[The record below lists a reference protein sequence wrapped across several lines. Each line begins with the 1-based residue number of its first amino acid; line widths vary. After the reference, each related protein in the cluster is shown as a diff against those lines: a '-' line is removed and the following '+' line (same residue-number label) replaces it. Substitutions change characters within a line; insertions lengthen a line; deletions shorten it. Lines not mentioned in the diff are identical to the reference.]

1 MTTRILHS
9 RRSNRLQRPVAGQ
22 FQRAIAVICGL
33 LGVFLVAGP
42 GIHAQSRDIGVH
54 GEMLDR
60 IAAVVNDGL
69 VLKSELDSQMDSVTK
84 RLQEQKVEL
93 PSQSVLRQQV
103 LDRLVLQEI
112 EAQRAKRVGLTI
124 SDEQLNGALQE
135 IAQRNKIPF
144 DQLPTALEAQGVDYK
159 QYRESMRKELTL
171 STLRQRDVIAHIN
184 VTPHE
189 LDQYLQRQQTSA
201 ANDEFNVSHI
211 LLSLPAA
218 ATPQQLDDI
227 SKKAQELS
235 DRAKKGEDFGQ
246 LAIANSNS
254 QTALDGGQ
262 LGWRKGTQMP
272 QFILDLVTKMK
283 AGDVSEPVRT
293 PSGFHIVK
301 LNERRSGEAQVIVN
315 QIHVR
320 HILLKP
326 NELDDDETVRQ
337 KLGKLRDRILKGE
350 DFAGIASATSE
361 DPGSAPDGGDLGWS
375 GPGTFVPEFD
385 KAIADLKVNE
395 ITEPFKT
402 RYGWHIVQM
411 LGTRTYDSTDDV
423 RRQRAFAAIRES
435 KADEE
440 TELWLRRLRDEA
452 FVEIKM

>member
-1 MTTRILHS
+1 MRKFGSQWLIAAAAILLS
-9 RRSNRLQRPVAGQ
+9 PVS
-22 FQRAIAVICGL
+22 L
-33 LGVFLVAGP
+33 
-42 GIHAQSRDIGVH
+42 AQTRDIGVH

-60 IAAVVNDGL
+60 IAAIVNDGL
-69 VLKSELDSQMDSVTK
+69 VLKSELDAQMDAVTK

-93 PSQSVLRQQV
+93 PSQSVLKQQV
-103 LDRLVLQEI
+103 LDRLILQEI
-112 EAQRAKRVGLTI
+112 QAQHAKRVGLTV
-124 SDEQLNGALQE
+124 SDEQLNSALQE
-135 IAQRNKIPF
+135 IAGRNKIPF
-144 DQLPTALEAQGVDYK
+144 DQLPTALAAQGVDYK
-159 QYRESMRKELTL
+159 QYRESMRRELTL
-171 STLRQRDVIAHIN
+171 NTLRQRDVISHIN

-189 LDQYLQRQQTSA
+189 LEQFLTRQQTAA
-201 ANDEFNVSHI
+201 ANDEFSVSHI
-211 LLSLPAA
+211 LLSLPEA
-218 ATPQQLDDI
+218 ATPQQLDEI
-227 SKKAQELS
+227 THKAQDLAA
-235 DRAKKGEDFGQ
+235 RASKGEDFAQ

-262 LGWRKGTQMP
+262 LGWKKGNQLP
-272 QFILDLVTKMK
+272 QFILDLVVKMK
-283 AGDVSEPVRT
+283 PGEVSSPVRT

-301 LNERRSGEAQVIVN
+301 LNERRGGEAKVIVN

-320 HILLKP
+320 HILMKT
-326 NELDDDETVRQ
+326 NEIDDDETVRQ
-337 KLGKLRDRILKGE
+337 KLGKLRERILSGE
-350 DFAGIASATSE
+350 DFAGLASTNSA
-361 DPGSAPDGGDLGWS
+361 DPGSAPDGGDLGWT

-395 ITEPFKT
+395 ITPPFKT

>member
-1 MTTRILHS
+1 VLPALS
-9 RRSNRLQRPVAGQ
+9 R
-22 FQRAIAVICGL
+22 
-33 LGVFLVAGP
+33 
-42 GIHAQSRDIGVH
+42 AQTRDIGVH

-60 IAAVVNDGL
+60 IAAIVNDGL
-69 VLKSELDSQMDSVTK
+69 VLKSELDAQMESVTK

-93 PSQSVLRQQV
+93 PSQSVLKQQV
-103 LDRLVLQEI
+103 LDRLILQEI
-112 EAQRAKRVGLTI
+112 QSQHAKRVGLTV
-124 SDEQLNGALQE
+124 SDEQLNSALQE
-135 IAQRNKIPF
+135 IASRNKIPF
-144 DQLPTALEAQGVDYK
+144 DQLPTALATQGVDYK
-159 QYRESMRKELTL
+159 QYRESMRKEITL

-184 VTPHE
+184 VSPRE
-189 LDQYLQRQQTSA
+189 LEQFLSRQQTSA

-211 LLSLPAA
+211 LLSLPEA
-218 ATPQQLDDI
+218 ATPQQLQEI
-227 SKKAQELS
+227 THKAQELAA
-235 DRAKKGEDFGQ
+235 RASKGEDFGQ

-262 LGWRKGTQMP
+262 LGWRKGTQLP
-272 QFILDLVTKMK
+272 QFILDLVTRLKP
-283 AGDVSEPVRT
+283 GDVSEPVRT

-301 LNERRSGEAQVIVN
+301 LNERRSGEAPVIIN

-320 HILLKP
+320 HILMKT

-337 KLGKLRDRILKGE
+337 KLSKLRDRILKGE
-350 DFAGIASATSE
+350 DFAGIASTSSS

-385 KAIADLKVNE
+385 KAIADLKVDE
-395 ITEPFKT
+395 ISEPFKT

>member
-1 MTTRILHS
+1 
-9 RRSNRLQRPVAGQ
+9 
-22 FQRAIAVICGL
+22 
-33 LGVFLVAGP
+33 
-42 GIHAQSRDIGVH
+42 
-54 GEMLDR
+54 
-60 IAAVVNDGL
+60 
-69 VLKSELDSQMDSVTK
+69 
-84 RLQEQKVEL
+84 
-93 PSQSVLRQQV
+93 
-103 LDRLVLQEI
+103 
-112 EAQRAKRVGLTI
+112 
-124 SDEQLNGALQE
+124 LN
-135 IAQRNKIPF
+135 
-144 DQLPTALEAQGVDYK
+144 
-159 QYRESMRKELTL
+159 
-171 STLRQRDVIAHIN
+171 TLRQRDVIAHIN
-184 VTPHE
+184 VTPRE
-189 LDQYLQRQQTSA
+189 LDQYLARQDSSA
-201 ANDEFNVSHI
+201 SNDEFNVSHI

-218 ATPQQLDDI
+218 ATPQQLDDTT
-227 SKKAQELS
+227 KKAQDIA

-272 QFILDLVTKMK
+272 QFILDLVTRMK
-283 AGDVSEPVRT
+283 PGDVSDPVRT

-301 LNERRSGEAQVIVN
+301 LNERRSGQPQVIVN

-320 HILLKP
+320 HILLKT

-350 DFAGIASATSE
+350 DFAGIASAMSE
-361 DPGSAPDGGDLGWS
+361 DPGSAPDGGDLGWA

-385 KAIADLKVNE
+385 KAIANLKDHE
-395 ITEPFKT
+395 ISEPFKT

-411 LGTRTYDSTDDV
+411 LGTRTYDSTEDV

>member
-1 MTTRILHS
+1 MRKLAFFGS
-9 RRSNRLQRPVAGQ
+9 SA
-22 FQRAIAVICGL
+22 
-33 LGVFLVAGP
+33 LVA
-42 GIHAQSRDIGVH
+42 ASLLSTLSYSQTRDIGVH

-60 IAAVVNDGL
+60 IAAIVNDGL
-69 VLKSELDSQMDSVTK
+69 VLKSELDAQMDAVTK

-93 PSQSVLRQQV
+93 PSQSVLKQQV
-103 LDRLVLQEI
+103 LDRLILQEI
-112 EAQRAKRVGLTI
+112 QTQHAKRVGLTV

-135 IAQRNKIPF
+135 IAGRNKIPF
-144 DQLPTALEAQGVDYK
+144 DQLPTALAAQGVDYK
-159 QYRESMRKELTL
+159 QYREAMRKELTL

-189 LDQYLQRQQTSA
+189 LEQFLTRQQTSA

-211 LLSLPAA
+211 LLSLPEA
-218 ATPQQLDDI
+218 ATPQQLEEI
-227 SKKAQELS
+227 THKAQDLAA
-235 DRAKKGEDFGQ
+235 RASKGEDFGQ

-254 QTALDGGQ
+254 QTALDGGS
-262 LGWRKGTQMP
+262 LGWRKGTQLP
-272 QFILDLVTKMK
+272 EFILQLVTKMK
-283 AGDVSEPVRT
+283 AGEVSEPVRT

-301 LNERRSGEAQVIVN
+301 LNERRSGEAQVIIN
-315 QIHVR
+315 QVHVR
-320 HILLKP
+320 HILMKP

-337 KLGKLRDRILKGE
+337 KLSKLRDRITKGE
-350 DFAGIASATSE
+350 DFAGIASTSSA

-395 ITEPFKT
+395 ISEPFKT

>member
-1 MTTRILHS
+1 MPKISALFT
-9 RRSNRLQRPVAGQ
+9 
-22 FQRAIAVICGL
+22 L
-33 LGVFLVAGP
+33 LTALVLVGSTA
-42 GIHAQSRDIGVH
+42 HAQTRDIGVH
-54 GEMLDR
+54 GAMLDR

-69 VLKSELDSQMDSVTK
+69 VLKSELDAQLESVTK

-93 PSQSVLRQQV
+93 PSQSILRQQV
-103 LDRLVLQEI
+103 LDRLILQEI
-112 EAQRAKRVGLTI
+112 QAQRAKRVGLTI

-189 LDQYLQRQQTSA
+189 LDQYLARQESA
-201 ANDEFNVSHI
+201 ATNDEFNVSHI

-218 ATPQQLDDI
+218 ATPQQLDEID
-227 SKKAQELS
+227 KKAQDLAT
-235 DRAKKGEDFGQ
+235 RATKGEDFGQ

-262 LGWRKGTQMP
+262 LGWRKGGQLP

-283 AGDVSEPVRT
+283 PGDVSAPVRT

-301 LNERRSGEAQVIVN
+301 LNERRSGQAQVIVN

-320 HILLKP
+320 HILMKP
-326 NELDDDETVRQ
+326 NELDDDETVRA
-337 KLGKLRDRILKGE
+337 KLSKLRDRILKGE
-350 DFAGIASATSE
+350 DFAGIASATSQ

-385 KAIADLKVNE
+385 KAIANLKGNE
-395 ITEPFKT
+395 ISEPFKT

-423 RRQRAFAAIRES
+423 RRQHAFAAIRES

-452 FVEIKM
+452 FVEVKM

>member
-1 MTTRILHS
+1 MH
-9 RRSNRLQRPVAGQ
+9 RLA
-22 FQRAIAVICGL
+22 AICGL
-33 LGVFLVAGP
+33 LVAALSIAP
-42 GIHAQSRDIGVH
+42 CARAQTRDIGVH
-54 GEMLDR
+54 GELLDR

-69 VLKSELDSQMDSVTK
+69 VLKSELDEQMVAVTR

-93 PSQSVLRQQV
+93 PPESVLRQQV
-103 LDRLVLQEI
+103 LDRLIVQEVQL
-112 EAQRAKRVGLTI
+112 QRAKRVGLTI
-124 SDEQLNGALQE
+124 SEEQLNGALQD

-144 DQLPTALEAQGVDYK
+144 DQLPTALAAQGIDYK

-171 STLRQRDVIAHIN
+171 STLRQRDVISHIN
-184 VTPHE
+184 VSPRE
-189 LDQYLQRQQTSA
+189 LEQFIARQQSSA

-211 LLSLPAA
+211 LLSLPEA
-218 ATPQQLDDI
+218 ATPQQLETISHKAQDI
-227 SKKAQELS
+227 SE
-235 DRAKKGEDFGQ
+235 RAAKGEDFGQ

-262 LGWRKGTQMP
+262 IGWRKGGQLP
-272 QFILDLVTKMK
+272 NFILELVTKMK
-283 AGDVSEPVRT
+283 PGGVSAPFRT

-301 LNERRSGEAQVIVN
+301 LNDRRSGEAPVIVN

-320 HILLKP
+320 HILMKP
-326 NELDDDETVRQ
+326 NELDDDATVRE
-337 KLGKLRDRILKGE
+337 KLNKLRDRILKGE
-350 DFAGIASATSE
+350 DFAGIASTGSE
-361 DPGSAPDGGDLGWS
+361 DPGSAPDGGDLGWA

-385 KAIADLKVNE
+385 KAIADLKDKE
-395 ITEPFKT
+395 ISQPFKT

-411 LGTRTYDSTDDV
+411 LGTRTYDSTEDV

-435 KADEE
+435 KSDEE

>member
-1 MTTRILHS
+1 MLNH
-9 RRSNRLQRPVAGQ
+9 RSPAYRLTVAA
-22 FQRAIAVICGL
+22 RSA
-33 LGVFLVAGP
+33 FLAALCLVNTQL
-42 GIHAQSRDIGVH
+42 HAQTRDIGVH
-54 GEMLDR
+54 GELLDR
-60 IAAVVNDGL
+60 IAAVVNDGI
-69 VLKSELDSQMDSVTK
+69 VLKSELDEQMQAVTK

-93 PSQSVLRQQV
+93 PPESVLRQQV
-103 LDRLVLQEI
+103 LDRLILQEI
-112 EAQRAKRVGLTI
+112 ENQRAKRVGLTI

-159 QYRESMRKELTL
+159 QYRESMRRELTL
-171 STLRQRDVIAHIN
+171 STLRQRDVIAHIT
-184 VTPHE
+184 VTPRE
-189 LDQYLQRQQTSA
+189 LDQYLARQESQA

-218 ATPQQLDDI
+218 ATPQQLADI
-227 SKKAQELS
+227 EQKAK
-235 DRAKKGEDFGQ
+235 DIAARAQKGEDFGQ

-262 LGWRKGTQMP
+262 LGWRKGSQMP
-272 QFILDLVTKMK
+272 EFILNLVTKMK
-283 AGDVSEPVRT
+283 PGEVSEPVRT

-301 LNERRSGEAQVIVN
+301 LNERRGGESQVIVN

-326 NELDDDETVRQ
+326 NELDDDATIRE
-337 KLGKLRDRILKGE
+337 KLSALRARILKGE
-350 DFAGIASATSE
+350 DFAGIASAASE
-361 DPGSAPDGGDLGWS
+361 DPGSAPDGGDLGWT

-385 KAIADLKVNE
+385 KAIANLKPNE
-395 ITEPFKT
+395 ISEPFKT

-452 FVEIKM
+452 FVETKM

>member
-1 MTTRILHS
+1 MRKVAQLCAIL
-9 RRSNRLQRPVAGQ
+9 
-22 FQRAIAVICGL
+22 IAQML
-33 LGVFLVAGP
+33 LLSP
-42 GIHAQSRDIGVH
+42 SHAQTRDIGVH

-60 IAAVVNDGL
+60 IAAIVNDGL
-69 VLKSELDSQMDSVTK
+69 VLKSELDVQMSSVQK
-84 RLQEQKVEL
+84 RLQEQKVDL
-93 PSQSVLRQQV
+93 PSQSVLQQQV

-112 EAQRAKRVGLTI
+112 QLQRAKHVGLTVT
-124 SDEQLNGALQE
+124 DEQLNSALQE
-135 IAQRNKIPF
+135 IAARNKIPF
-144 DQLPTALEAQGVDYK
+144 DQLPTALAAQGVDYK
-159 QYRESMRKELTL
+159 LYRESMRKELTL

-184 VTPHE
+184 VSPHE
-189 LDQYLQRQQTSA
+189 LEQYLARQQSAA
-201 ANDEFNVSHI
+201 ANDEFSVSHI

-218 ATPQQLDDI
+218 ATPQQLEEI
-227 SKKAQELS
+227 SHKAQ
-235 DRAKKGEDFGQ
+235 DVAVRAGKGEDFGQ

-262 LGWRKGTQMP
+262 LGWRKGTQLP
-272 QFILDLVTKMK
+272 QFILDLVVKMNP
-283 AGDVSEPVRT
+283 GEVSEPVRT
-293 PSGFHIVK
+293 PSGYHIVR
-301 LNERRSGEAQVIVN
+301 LNERRSGEAPVIIN

-320 HILLKP
+320 HVLMKP

-337 KLGKLRDRILKGE
+337 KLAKLRDRIEKGE
-350 DFAGIASATSE
+350 SFAGIASTASE

-402 RYGWHIVQM
+402 RYGWHIVQL

-423 RRQRAFAAIRES
+423 RRQKAFAAIRES

-440 TELWLRRLRDEA
+440 TELWLRRLRDDA
-452 FVEIKM
+452 FVETKM

>member
-1 MTTRILHS
+1 MIYSRLIDSRPMRYFAACCHAFIALIL
-9 RRSNRLQRPVAGQ
+9 LAPA
-22 FQRAIAVICGL
+22 A
-33 LGVFLVAGP
+33 
-42 GIHAQSRDIGVH
+42 HAQTRDIGAH
-54 GEMLDR
+54 GELLDR
-60 IAAVVNDGL
+60 IAAIVNDGL
-69 VLKSELDSQMDSVTK
+69 VLRSELDDQIVSVIK
-84 RLQEQKVEL
+84 RLKEQKVEL
-93 PSQSVLRQQV
+93 PPENVLRQQV
-103 LDRLVLQEI
+103 LERLILQEI
-112 EAQRAKRVGLTI
+112 EAQRAKRIGLTI
-124 SDEQLNGALQE
+124 SDEQLNSALQD
-135 IAQRNKIPF
+135 IAARNKIPF
-144 DQLPTALEAQGVDYK
+144 DQLPTALAAQGVDYK

-184 VTPHE
+184 VSPHE
-189 LDQYLQRQQTSA
+189 LEQYLARQGNA
-201 ANDEFNVSHI
+201 ATNDEFSVSHI

-218 ATPQQLDDI
+218 ATPQQIDEI
-227 SKKAQELS
+227 SRKAKDLS
-235 DRAKKGEDFGQ
+235 ERAAKGEDFGQ

-262 LGWRKGTQMP
+262 LGWRKGNQLP

-283 AGDVSEPVRT
+283 PGEVSAPVRT

-301 LNERRSGEAQVIVN
+301 LNDRRSGEAPVIVN

-337 KLGKLRDRILKGE
+337 KLAKLRDRILKGE

-385 KAIADLKVNE
+385 KAIADLKVDE
-395 ITEPFKT
+395 ISQPFKS

-423 RRQRAFAAIRES
+423 RKQRAFAAIRES

-440 TELWLRRLRDEA
+440 TELWLHRLRDEA
-452 FVEIKM
+452 FVETKM

>member
-1 MTTRILHS
+1 MRKYGL
-9 RRSNRLQRPVAGQ
+9 
-22 FQRAIAVICGL
+22 ICLEL
-33 LGVFLVAGP
+33 LAATLLSTVT
-42 GIHAQSRDIGVH
+42 HAQTRDIGVH

-60 IAAVVNDGL
+60 IAAIVNDGL

-93 PSQSVLRQQV
+93 PSQSVLKQQV
-103 LDRLVLQEI
+103 LDRLILQEI
-112 EAQRAKRVGLTI
+112 QTQHAKRVGLTV
-124 SDEQLNGALQE
+124 SDEQLNSALQE
-135 IAQRNKIPF
+135 IASRNKIPF
-144 DQLPTALEAQGVDYK
+144 DQLPTALAAQGVDYK

-184 VTPHE
+184 VSPHE
-189 LDQYLQRQQTSA
+189 LEQFLTRQQTAA

-211 LLSLPAA
+211 LLSLPEA
-218 ATPQQLDDI
+218 ATPKQLEEI
-227 SKKAQELS
+227 TQKAQDLAS
-235 DRAKKGEDFGQ
+235 RASKGEDFGQ

-262 LGWRKGTQMP
+262 LGWRKGTQLP

-283 AGDVSEPVRT
+283 PGDVSEPVRT

-320 HILLKP
+320 HILIKP

-337 KLGKLRDRILKGE
+337 KLSKLRDRILKGE
-350 DFAGIASATSE
+350 DFAGLASTNSA

-385 KAIADLKVNE
+385 KAVADLKVNE
-395 ITEPFKT
+395 ISQPFKS
-402 RYGWHIVQM
+402 RYGWHIVQL
-411 LGTRTYDSTDDV
+411 LGSRTYDSTDDV

>member
-1 MTTRILHS
+1 MRKVAQLCAIL
-9 RRSNRLQRPVAGQ
+9 
-22 FQRAIAVICGL
+22 IAQML
-33 LGVFLVAGP
+33 LLSP
-42 GIHAQSRDIGVH
+42 SYAQTRDIGVH

-69 VLKSELDSQMDSVTK
+69 VLKSELDVQMSSVQK
-84 RLQEQKVEL
+84 RLQEQRVEL
-93 PSQSVLRQQV
+93 PSQSVLQQQV

-112 EAQRAKRVGLTI
+112 QMQRAKHVGLTI
-124 SDEQLNGALQE
+124 TDEQLNGALQE
-135 IAQRNKIPF
+135 IAARNKIPF
-144 DQLPTALEAQGVDYK
+144 DQLPTALAAQGVDYK
-159 QYRESMRKELTL
+159 TYRESMRKELTL
-171 STLRQRDVIAHIN
+171 STLRSRDVIAHIN
-184 VTPHE
+184 VSPHE
-189 LDQYLQRQQTSA
+189 LEQYLARQQSAA

-218 ATPQQLDDI
+218 ATPQQLEEI
-227 SKKAQELS
+227 SHKAQ
-235 DRAKKGEDFGQ
+235 DVAVRAGKGEDFGQ

-262 LGWRKGTQMP
+262 LGWRKGTQLP
-272 QFILDLVTKMK
+272 QFILDLVVKMK
-283 AGDVSEPVRT
+283 PGEVSEPVRT
-293 PSGFHIVK
+293 PSGYHIVR
-301 LNERRSGEAQVIVN
+301 LNERRSGEAPVIIN

-320 HILLKP
+320 HILMKP

-337 KLGKLRDRILKGE
+337 KLAKLRERIQKGE
-350 DFAGIASATSE
+350 SFAGIASTASE

-385 KAIADLKVNE
+385 KAIADLKDNE
-395 ITEPFKT
+395 ISEPFKT

-423 RRQRAFAAIRES
+423 RRQKAFAAIRES

-440 TELWLRRLRDEA
+440 TELWLRRLRDDA
-452 FVEIKM
+452 FVETKM

>member
-1 MTTRILHS
+1 MRKIAFACLSVLAVTRWS
-9 RRSNRLQRPVAGQ
+9 TMS
-22 FQRAIAVICGL
+22 
-33 LGVFLVAGP
+33 
-42 GIHAQSRDIGVH
+42 HAQTRDIGVH

-60 IAAVVNDGL
+60 VAAIVNEGI
-69 VLKSELDSQMDSVTK
+69 VLKSELDAQMDAVSK

-93 PSQSVLRQQV
+93 PSQSVLKQQV
-103 LDRLVLQEI
+103 LDRLIVQEI
-112 EAQRAKRVGLTI
+112 QAQHAKRVGLTV
-124 SDEQLNGALQE
+124 SDEQLNSALQE
-135 IAQRNKIPF
+135 IASRNKIPF
-144 DQLPTALEAQGVDYK
+144 DQLPTALAAQGVDYK
-159 QYRESMRKELTL
+159 QYREGMRKELTL
-171 STLRQRDVIAHIN
+171 NTLRQRDVITHIN
-184 VTPHE
+184 VSPRE
-189 LDQYLQRQQTSA
+189 LEQFLARQQSSA
-201 ANDEFNVSHI
+201 ANDEFSVSHI
-211 LLSLPAA
+211 LLSLPEA
-218 ATPQQLDDI
+218 ATPQQLEEI
-227 SKKAQELS
+227 THKAQDLAA
-235 DRAKKGEDFGQ
+235 RASKGEDFGQ

-262 LGWRKGTQMP
+262 LGWRKGNQLP
-272 QFILDLVTKMK
+272 QFILDLVASMK
-283 AGDVSEPVRT
+283 PGAVSAPVRT

-301 LNERRSGEAQVIVN
+301 LNERRSGEAQVIIN

-320 HILLKP
+320 HILMKT

-337 KLGKLRDRILKGE
+337 KLSKLRDRILKGE
-350 DFAGIASATSE
+350 DFAGLASTNSA

-385 KAIADLKVNE
+385 KAIADLKVKE
-395 ITEPFKT
+395 ISEPFKS

>member
-1 MTTRILHS
+1 MRKVAQLCAIL
-9 RRSNRLQRPVAGQ
+9 
-22 FQRAIAVICGL
+22 IAQL
-33 LGVFLVAGP
+33 LLLSP
-42 GIHAQSRDIGVH
+42 SHAQTRDIGVH

-60 IAAVVNDGL
+60 IAAIVNDGL
-69 VLKSELDSQMDSVTK
+69 VLKSELDVQMSSVQK
-84 RLQEQKVEL
+84 RLQEQRVEL
-93 PSQSVLRQQV
+93 PSQSVLQQQV

-112 EAQRAKRVGLTI
+112 QLQRAKHVGLTVT
-124 SDEQLNGALQE
+124 DEQLNSALQE
-135 IAQRNKIPF
+135 IAARNKIPF
-144 DQLPTALEAQGVDYK
+144 DQLPTALAAQGVDYK
-159 QYRESMRKELTL
+159 LYRESMRKELTL

-184 VTPHE
+184 VSPHE
-189 LDQYLQRQQTSA
+189 LEQYLARQQNAA

-218 ATPQQLDDI
+218 ATPQQLEEI
-227 SKKAQELS
+227 SHKAQ
-235 DRAKKGEDFGQ
+235 DVAVRAGKGEDFGQ
-246 LAIANSNS
+246 LAIVNSNS

-262 LGWRKGTQMP
+262 LGWRKGTQLP
-272 QFILDLVTKMK
+272 QFILDLVVKMK
-283 AGDVSEPVRT
+283 PGEVSEPVRT
-293 PSGFHIVK
+293 PSGYHIVK
-301 LNERRSGEAQVIVN
+301 LNERRSGEAPVIIN

-320 HILLKP
+320 HVLMKP

-337 KLGKLRDRILKGE
+337 KLAKLRDRIEKGE
-350 DFAGIASATSE
+350 SFAGIASTASE

-423 RRQRAFAAIRES
+423 RRQKAFAAIRES

-440 TELWLRRLRDEA
+440 TELWLRRLRDDA
-452 FVEIKM
+452 FVETKM